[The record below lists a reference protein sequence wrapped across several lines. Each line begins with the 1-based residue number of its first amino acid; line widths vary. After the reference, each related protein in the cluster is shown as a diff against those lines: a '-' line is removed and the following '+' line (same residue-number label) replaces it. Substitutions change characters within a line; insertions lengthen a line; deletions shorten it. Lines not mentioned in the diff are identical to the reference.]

1 MRRLLLLLLMVTTVV
16 TGFSQ
21 ERVVSGKV
29 TAAEDGSTLPGVNV
43 VLKGT
48 TNGTV
53 TDVDGNY
60 RLNVPST
67 GGTLVYSFI
76 GLQTQEIQI
85 GEQTIIDLQMGLDV
99 QQLTEVVVTAVG
111 IEREKKALGYSVASV
126 SAENLQQRSEV
137 DPLRALQGKMP
148 GVNIVGGG
156 GSPGQSTKINI
167 RGISSLT
174 GNTQPLFV
182 VDGIPFDNSVNSSL
196 LEAQGS
202 GQEDNG
208 RNTVISNRAFDL
220 DPNNIASVS
229 ILKGAAAAALY
240 GSRATNGVV
249 IITTKA
255 ASKGIKK
262 GMEINL
268 TTSYNVEEISGIP
281 NYQDVYTQGSNQ
293 VYNGGFIGNWGA
305 PFPNYVDE
313 INAKYGTN
321 YTKTYGTYG
330 AGPNAGNDY
339 PEGTGPHPWANA
351 GTNGASLAQFRDADG
366 QPLPVPI
373 VPHDIIGGFFQ
384 QGHTTENSLTIS
396 NGSEK
401 VNLNASVSRMDQTGM
416 IPNSGATRTSLSFGG
431 NGQLDN
437 GVFISG
443 NVNYVNTTQ
452 FSPPSGASA
461 FNDYFSGPNA
471 DFAAAGSI
479 YARLFYLP
487 RNVDLNGYPF
497 EHPIDGSNLF
507 YRALDNPRWIAKYS
521 KYSSDVNRAY
531 GSFSAGYDITDWL
544 NVVVKGG
551 VNAYSDKRKDIV
563 RSGGSSEP
571 LGHVWT
577 DDLSNAEQDYN
588 LILTV
593 QRDIN
598 SDLSFRGLFGAN
610 ANQRDFKRT
619 RVTGTG
625 IISDGLNTGL
635 YTLNGTASQIAT
647 TDYQSQRRLNGIY
660 GDLSFSYRDFLFLNL
675 TGRNDWSST
684 LPKENN
690 NYFYPSASL
699 SFVLS
704 EALTMPS
711 FLNYAKLRVAG
722 SKVGND
728 ANVYQTAT
736 NYRLGV
742 PFTTAAGVKTNR
754 ASLSNTLGNPNLKPE
769 FTTEYEVGTELK
781 LMNNRVGLDVTYF
794 QRSSTDQI
802 LNAAL
807 PRSTGFAEQ
816 VVNFGELENKGW
828 EIGLN
833 VIPVQLSNGFTWDSY
848 LAFTRIKSL
857 VVDAGPTGEVIIGGP
872 GPSTGLATIHRNGF
886 PYGQIYGSVN
896 AKTDDGQ
903 LLIDEE
909 TGLPFP
915 LQDSE
920 IVGDPNPDFTL
931 GWNNTL
937 SWKGITLRAL
947 IDWKQGGDFYSFTG
961 ASLLLRGQLVQSI
974 DREGLRVVPGVLGD
988 PQTFLPITDAGGNL
1002 IKNTV
1007 SVTAFDSHFTNG
1019 WGAYGSSEVNIYDGT
1034 TIRLREISL
1043 GYTLPKSLL
1052 EKTPFG
1058 NVNISFSGRNLWWKA
1073 PNVLDDLNLDPEVL
1087 SGTAGSNV
1095 QGFEYGAAPT
1105 TRRYG
1110 VNLNLTF

>member
-1 MRRLLLLLLMVTTVV
+1 MKKFLLLC
-16 TGFSQ
+16 FSFVFVLSAWAQ

-60 RLNVPST
+60 RLNVPSS

-76 GLQTQEIQI
+76 GLQTQEVAI
-85 GEQTIIDLQMGLDV
+85 GERSIIDLQMGLDV

-126 SAENLQQRSEV
+126 DAANLQQRSEV

-148 GVNIVGGG
+148 GVNITGGG
-156 GSPGQSTKINI
+156 GGPGQSTKINI

-182 VDGIPFDNSVNSSL
+182 VDGIPFDNSVNSST
-196 LEAQGS
+196 LEGQGS
-202 GQEDNG
+202 GQENNAQ
-208 RNTVISNRAFDL
+208 NTVISNRAFDL

-255 ASKGIKK
+255 ASKGTKK
-262 GMEINL
+262 GMEI
-268 TTSYNVEEISGIP
+268 TVSSSYNVEEISGIP
-281 NYQDVYTQGSNQ
+281 DYQDVYTQGSNQ

-305 PFPNYVDE
+305 PFANHVDA
-313 INAKYGTN
+313 INAEYGTN
-321 YTKTYGTYG
+321 YGKSFGVYT
-330 AGPNAGNDY
+330 AGPNAGQPY
-339 PEGTGPHPWANA
+339 PEGTGPHPYAVRFP
-351 GTNGASLAQFRDADG
+351 SLTQFRDADG
-366 QPLPVPI
+366 QPIAVPI
-373 VPHDIIGGFFQ
+373 VPHDIIGDFFDK
-384 QGHTTENSLTIS
+384 GHTSENSFTIS

-416 IPNSGATRTSLSFGG
+416 IPNSGATRTSISFGG

-437 GVFISG
+437 GVFIAG
-443 NVNYVNTTQ
+443 NVNYVNTKQ
-452 FSPPSGASA
+452 YSPPSGASA
-461 FNDYFSGPNA
+461 FNDYFSGPNG
-471 DFAAAGSI
+471 DFAAGGSI

-487 RNVDLNGYPF
+487 RNFNLNGYPF
-497 EHPIDGSNLF
+497 ENPVDGSNLF
-507 YRALDNPRWIAKYS
+507 YRALDNPRWIAKYN

-531 GSFSAGYDITDWL
+531 GSFSAGYDITEWL
-544 NVVVKGG
+544 QVLVKGG
-551 VNAYSDKRKDIV
+551 INTYTDNRKDIV
-563 RSGGSSEP
+563 RSGGIQEP
-571 LGHVWT
+571 LGHVWNDVLT
-577 DDLSNAEQDYN
+577 NTEQDYN
-588 LILTV
+588 FIVTI
-593 QRDIN
+593 QKDIN
-598 SDLSFRGLFGAN
+598 ADLNFRGIIGAN
-610 ANQRDFKRT
+610 ANQRDFSRN
-619 RVTGTG
+619 RVEGTG

-635 YTLNGTASQIAT
+635 YRLDGTSSQIST
-647 TDYQSQRRLNGIY
+647 SDYTSQRRLNGIY

-675 TGRNDWSST
+675 AGRNDWSST
-684 LPKENN
+684 LPKDNN

-704 EALTMPS
+704 EAVTMPS
-711 FLNYAKLRVAG
+711 FLNYAKFRVAA

-736 NYRLGV
+736 NYQIGV
-742 PFTTAAGVKTNR
+742 PFTTSAGAVVNR
-754 ASLSNTLGNPNLKPE
+754 ASLSNTLGNPTLKPE

-781 LMNNRVGLDVTYF
+781 FLNNRVSLDAAYF
-794 QRSSTDQI
+794 QRTSTDQI
-802 LNAAL
+802 LSAAL
-807 PRSTGFAEQ
+807 PRTTGFRQ
-816 VVNFGELENKGW
+816 QIVNFGELENKGW

-833 VIPVQLSNGFTWDSY
+833 VTPVQLSNGFTWDSY
-848 LAFTRIKSL
+848 LAFTRIRSL

-872 GPSTGLATIHRNGF
+872 GTGLATIHRNGF
-886 PYGQIYGSVN
+886 PYGQIFGTVN
-896 AKTDDGQ
+896 ARSDDGQ
-903 LLIDEE
+903 LLIDEN
-909 TGLPFP
+909 TGLPFGTG
-915 LQDSE
+915 QSE
-920 IVGDPNPDFTL
+920 IIGDPNPDFTL
-931 GWNNTL
+931 GWSHTF
-937 SWKGITLRAL
+937 SWKGISLRAL

-974 DREGLRVVPGVLGD
+974 DREGLRVVPGVLGSN
-988 PQTFLPITDAGGNL
+988 QTFQPITDSGGNL

-1007 SVTAFDSHFTNG
+1007 PITSFDSHFSDG
-1019 WGAYGSSEVNIYDGT
+1019 WGAYGQDEVNVYDGT

-1043 GYTLPKSLL
+1043 GYQLPASLL
-1052 EKTPFG
+1052 SKTPFG
-1058 NVNISFSGRNLWWKA
+1058 RVNISISGRNLWWKA

-1087 SGTAGSNV
+1087 SGTSGSNV
-1095 QGFEYGAAPT
+1095 QGFELGAAPT
-1105 TRRYG
+1105 TKRYG
-1110 VNLNLTF
+1110 VNVNLTF